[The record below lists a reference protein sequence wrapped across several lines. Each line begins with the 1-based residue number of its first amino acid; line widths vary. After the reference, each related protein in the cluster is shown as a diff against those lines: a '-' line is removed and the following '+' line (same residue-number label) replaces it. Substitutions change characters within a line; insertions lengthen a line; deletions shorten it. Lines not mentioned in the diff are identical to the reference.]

1 VKKLIDE
8 SDVLKIDDL
17 LQFFDPNMEI
27 ETFKEKIF
35 ESLNSYN
42 EEIEILKKDMEN
54 FSKTTEKI

>member
-1 VKKLIDE
+1 
-8 SDVLKIDDL
+8 
-17 LQFFDPNMEI
+17 MEI

-54 FSKTTEKI
+54 FSKTTEKIQKELDLKNNEYVEVNL